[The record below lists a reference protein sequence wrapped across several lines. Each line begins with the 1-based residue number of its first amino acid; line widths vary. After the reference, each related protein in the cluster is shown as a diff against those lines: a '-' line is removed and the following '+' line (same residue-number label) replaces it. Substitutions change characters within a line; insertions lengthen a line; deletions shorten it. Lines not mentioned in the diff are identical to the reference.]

1 MEGRAT
7 SDIANRAA
15 GGGRV
20 PGFGINRQMAR
31 RLNLRRLTKR
41 LVAERIDLLQV
52 FETIDDQQF
61 RAVGTC
67 IAASADEALECPAPR
82 VVPVNGAPE
91 EQFKSRE
98 IVSPIALMRSGGD
111 FMKRAL
117 LIVFALSSALL
128 ALMGSASARLGIA
141 PMATS
146 DDAVIQVR
154 GHGGHGHHYGWHGG
168 RGHHYGWYRG
178 RGHHYGWRH
187 HRHYY

>member
-1 MEGRAT
+1 
-7 SDIANRAA
+7 
-15 GGGRV
+15 
-20 PGFGINRQMAR
+20 
-31 RLNLRRLTKR
+31 LLRRLLAK
-41 LVAERIDLLQV
+41 RIDLLQL

-61 RAVGTC
+61 AVVGTC
-67 IAASADEALECPAPR
+67 IAALADEALERPAR
-82 VVPVNGAPE
+82 RIVPVNGAPE
-91 EQFKSRE
+91 EQFKSRD

-111 FMKRAL
+111 FMKRPL

-141 PMATS
+141 PMATPN
-146 DDAVIQVR
+146 DAVIQVR
-154 GHGGHGHHYGWHGG
+154 GHGHGHGHGHHYGWHGG